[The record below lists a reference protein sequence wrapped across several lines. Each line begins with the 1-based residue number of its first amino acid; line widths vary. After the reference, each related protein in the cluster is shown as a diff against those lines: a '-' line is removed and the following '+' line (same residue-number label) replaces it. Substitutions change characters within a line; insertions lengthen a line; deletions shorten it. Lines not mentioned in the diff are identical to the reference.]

1 MLELEKRV
9 LLPEDLKPI
18 QSLAEY
24 KKRGGI
30 KGLQKARK
38 MSAEKLIAEV
48 KASGFRGRG
57 GAGFPMAIKWDTVS
71 KDACPTKYV
80 VCNFSEGEPGTY
92 KDRYIVSKNPYQLIE
107 GMLIASHAIGAYKAI
122 IGIKEKYELQI
133 DRLRKAIKAFEVAK
147 LVKKD
152 FFEIV
157 LAPNVYLFGE
167 EKALL
172 EVIDGRTAMPR
183 NFPPFLIGARYTPTS
198 SNPTVVNNAES
209 MCHLPHILAKG
220 AEWYHT
226 LGTEDTHGTI
236 TITLSGDVKRPGM
249 YEVEA
254 GLTMRQMLY
263 DLGGGPAGD
272 KPFKAVFSG
281 VANAVATPEVFD
293 TAMNFNSMRASGIGL
308 GSAGFIVYDESQ
320 CMVKVALTFS
330 RFLAISSCGQCN
342 PCNMGLRTITERL
355 DNLEYGKG
363 SQKDIDRILLE
374 CGRCTTQ
381 TRCFLPTQE
390 SVLISSLIK
399 KFPKEFESHIGDKC
413 CDAKDVIL
421 PKLKFFD
428 EEKSQFI
435 YDLPMWEGRFS
446 YIV

>member
-1 MLELEKRV
+1 MLSLEKRV

-18 QSLAEY
+18 ESLEEY
-24 KKRGGI
+24 KQLGGL
-30 KGLQKARK
+30 KGLKRARK
-38 MSAEKLIAEV
+38 MPVEKLIAEL

-71 KDACPTKYV
+71 KDPCPTKYV

-92 KDRYIVSKNPYQLIE
+92 KDRYITSKNPYQLLE
-107 GMLIASHAIGAYKAI
+107 GMLISAHAIGACSAI
-122 IGIKEKYELQI
+122 IGIKEKYVYQI
-133 DRLRKAIKAFEVAK
+133 ERLRKAIRELEKAK
-147 LVKKD
+147 LVEHK

-183 NFPPFLIGARYTPTS
+183 NFPPFIMGVRYTPTS

-209 MCHLPHILAKG
+209 MCHLPHIFSKG
-220 AEWYHT
+220 AEWYRS
-226 LGTEDTHGTI
+226 LGTEDTPGTI

-281 VANAVATPEVFD
+281 VANAVATPDLFD
-293 TAMNFNSMRASGIGL
+293 TVMDFGSMRAQGIGL
-308 GSAGFIVYDESQ
+308 GSAGFMVYDEDT
-320 CMVKVALTFS
+320 CMVKVALTFA
-330 RFLAISSCGQCN
+330 RFLAISSCGQCL
-342 PCNMGLRTITERL
+342 PCNMGTRIITEHL
-355 DNLEYGKG
+355 DNLENKLG
-363 SQKDIDRILLE
+363 SEKDIEDILIE
-374 CGRCTTQ
+374 CGRCTNQ
-381 TRCFLPTQE
+381 TRCFLPMQA
-390 SVLISSLIK
+390 SIVISSIIK
-399 KFPKEFESHIGDKC
+399 KFPEEFKYHAGKEC
-413 CDAKDVIL
+413 CYSKEVIL
-421 PKLKFFD
+421 PKLKSFD
-428 EEKSQFI
+428 EDQSQFT
-435 YDLPMWEGRFS
+435 YDPPMWEEEFS
-446 YIV
+446 FVM